1 MADTNVVARRAATS
15 WGSVLG
21 GWVATVGAS
30 VIFAP
35 IVAGLVAAVG
45 SPSGSDLA
53 MAVPVVLGILVSYL
67 VGGYIAGRMAGY
79 RTSWH
84 GMMTAF
90 FSLFILLLVLLV
102 GGLADR
108 GVFADSGLR
117 SLGDLLPG
125 VRDLNIDSAGNAV
138 SFGAILGFLAAIF
151 GGWLGGVL
159 APSADVVTATRAVRP
174 APVVRTPM
182 VRETRETTVREPVAP
197 EPRRPITRRGPLLP
211 SFGRKGG
218 ERIEE
223 RSREREVERDVDEV
237 HTSRVDRP

>member
-30 VIFAP
+30 VLFAP

-45 SPSGSDLA
+45 SPNGSDLA

-67 VGGYIAGRMAGY
+67 VGGYIAGRMARY

-90 FSLFILLLVLLV
+90 FSLFILLLVLLL

-108 GVFADSGLR
+108 GVFASSGVR

-159 APSADVVTATRAVRP
+159 APSADIVAAPPAVRP
-174 APVVRTPM
+174 APAVRTP
-182 VRETRETTVREPVAP
+182 VTRDAAVSEPVASDP
-197 EPRRPITRRGPLLP
+197 PSPVTRRGPLLP

-218 ERIEE
+218 ERVEQ
-223 RSREREVERDVDEV
+223 RAREREADRDVDEV
-237 HTSRVDRP
+237 HTSRVERP